1 MQVLYSTCSTCTM
14 LSVAARYPSPLPQP
28 WCLCFIS
35 AVCMYIVLCMLL
47 SCVRQSCVSQ
57 PYTSSHQLH
66 IYTYVLVLLICTY
79 VCWKLQLPCGHSC
92 SLTCHPGACADVCR
106 RRVTLRCSCKRLK
119 KVSILSDF
127 LTLPCIQSSLV
138 YIHTYVCSS
147 WFICHVF
154 VLRPCHPF
162 YVFPFAISVPNVG
175 SKMLWSGCNKLSLW

>member
-79 VCWKLQLPCGHSC
+79 VCMLETPAALWALM
-92 SLTCHPGACADVCR
+92 
-106 RRVTLRCSCKRLK
+106 
-119 KVSILSDF
+119 LSD
-127 LTLPCIQSSLV
+127 LPPWSMCRCMQEACHSQVPLQKAKEGQHTLWLANIAMHTVKFSV
-138 YIHTYVCSS
+138 HTYVCLFILVHMSCFCVASLSS
-147 WFICHVF
+147 L
-154 VLRPCHPF
+154 LR
-162 YVFPFAISVPNVG
+162 VP
-175 SKMLWSGCNKLSLW
+175 LCNFCSQCRK